1 MVPTGSN
8 KPKSKN
14 FKIFSSHW
22 NDKDYHIMSIAS
34 LILGQ
39 SGTGKSTSLRDM
51 DPANTLL
58 IQTIKKP
65 LPFKRAGW
73 TRFNGQS
80 NPKGN
85 IFSTDLSA
93 EIIAIM
99 RKTKRKVIVLDDFQ
113 YMLANE
119 FMRRSDERGF
129 DKFTEIGRHAWD
141 VLSAAGTLDDDV
153 RVYVLS
159 HTEEDQAGNTKIKTI
174 GKMLDEKIT
183 IEGMF
188 TIVLRTDV
196 TDGEYTFTTRN
207 NGRDTVKSPMGLFD
221 ADRVPNDLAYVDG
234 AIAAFYEMTTPV

>member
-1 MVPTGSN
+1 LNG
-8 KPKSKN
+8 KN
-14 FKIFSSHW
+14 H
-22 NDKDYHIMSIAS
+22 KDIEIMSIAT

-39 SGTGKSTSLRDM
+39 SGTGKSTSMRDM
-51 DPANTLL
+51 DPSQTLL

-65 LPFKRAGW
+65 LPFRGKGW
-73 TRFNGQS
+73 TQRTKDT
-80 NPKGN
+80 PAGN
-85 IFSTDLSA
+85 IFVTDQSA

-99 RKTKRKVIVLDDFQ
+99 QKTQRKVIVLDDFQ

-141 VLSAAGTLDDDV
+141 VLMAAGKLADDV
-153 RVYVLS
+153 RVYILS
-159 HTEEDQAGNTKIKTI
+159 HTEEDPAGNTKIKTI

-183 IEGMF
+183 IEGMV

-196 TDGEYTFTTRN
+196 NDGEYTFTTRN

-221 ADRVPNDLAYVDG
+221 ADRVPNDLAFVDG
-234 AIAAFYEMTTPV
+234 AITAFYEMTIPT